1 MVAAYA
7 CYTNDSGQFDTLAVT
22 HGKLLYMPVVFR
34 YRSFR
39 FFFYSNE
46 GNPREALHVHV
57 IGAEGEAKFWL
68 SPTVYL
74 ADSDG
79 FDAKTL
85 RVLRDA
91 VMANK
96 ELIERTWNDHF
107 A

>member
-1 MVAAYA
+1 
-7 CYTNDSGQFDTLAVT
+7 
-22 HGKLLYMPVVFR
+22 MPVVFR
-34 YRSFR
+34 YRSFP
-39 FFFYSNE
+39 FFFYFNE

-85 RVLRDA
+85 RVLRD
-91 VMANK
+91 VVIANK